1 MLKIWGRPTS
11 SNVMKVVWTCAE
23 LGLDFDRVDIGGP
36 FGGNREPDYLAKN
49 PNGLVPTLEE
59 PDGFILWESNSIVR
73 YLAAGHG
80 SGTLSPSDPRQ
91 RADAER
97 WMDWQLTTVGPALG
111 PIFHG
116 LVRTPEDQRDP
127 AAIAAA
133 VTKTAELF
141 QVLEKR
147 MAGQAWLCGDQLT
160 IADIPYG
167 PILHR
172 WFRLDFERPD
182 FTALQ
187 AWYDRLCERP
197 GFAQHVVAIPI
208 V

>member
-11 SNVMKVVWTCAE
+11 SNVMKAVWTCAE
-23 LGLDFDRVDIGGP
+23 LDIPFERIDVGGP
-36 FGGNREPDYLAKN
+36 FGGNREKAYLDKN

-73 YLAAGHG
+73 YLASGHDAFY
-80 SGTLSPSDPRQ
+80 PAERRA

-97 WMDWQLTTVGPALG
+97 WMDWQLTTVGPTYG

-116 LVRTPEDQRDP
+116 LVRTPADQRDP

-133 VTKTAELF
+133 VARTADLF
-141 QVLEKR
+141 KVLEDR
-147 MAGQAWLCGDQLT
+147 MGGRAFLCGDTLT
-160 IADIPYG
+160 VADIPYG

-172 WFRLDFERPD
+172 WFSLDFDRPA
-182 FTALQ
+182 FPSLR

-197 GFAQHVVAIPI
+197 AFRTQVVDIPI